1 MAEAEAIGALEF
13 LQNLGKDALI
23 QLLQRAGDVV
33 VVVVVVVVFPRV
45 PLGSPLG
52 LCKGAEATAQI
63 HSGESPQNLL
73 DNNLDNSCF

>member
-33 VVVVVVVVFPRV
+33 VVVVTMGNIGGPEVETHFW
-45 PLGSPLG
+45 GSGCRFSL
-52 LCKGAEATAQI
+52 
-63 HSGESPQNLL
+63 SR
-73 DNNLDNSCF
+73 